1 MIKYMGIGIVALLM
15 ACFVLYSLY
24 DSTKDELARVKN
36 EKVLLQKEIERRNTN
51 AENLAKKIKVLEK
64 SLEQNSDWAD
74 TMVPESIMNSLK
86 K

>member
-1 MIKYMGIGIVALLM
+1 MIKYMGIGIIALLM

-24 DSTKDELARVKN
+24 DSTKDELLKVKN

-64 SLEQNSDWAD
+64 SLEKHSEWSDTAVPNSVLD
-74 TMVPESIMNSLK
+74 SLRK
-86 K
+86 

>member
-1 MIKYMGIGIVALLM
+1 MIKYMGIGIIALLM

-24 DSTKDELARVKN
+24 DSTKEELSKVKN

-51 AENLAKKIKVLEK
+51 AENLAKKVKVLEK
-64 SLEQNSDWAD
+64 SLEKHSEWSD
-74 TMVPESIMNSLK
+74 TRVPESIINSLK

>member
-24 DSTKDELARVKN
+24 DSTKDELLKVKN

-51 AENLAKKIKVLEK
+51 AENLAKKVKVLEK
-64 SLEQNSDWAD
+64 SLEKNSDWANTHIPD
-74 TMVPESIMNSLK
+74 SVLDSLRK
-86 K
+86 